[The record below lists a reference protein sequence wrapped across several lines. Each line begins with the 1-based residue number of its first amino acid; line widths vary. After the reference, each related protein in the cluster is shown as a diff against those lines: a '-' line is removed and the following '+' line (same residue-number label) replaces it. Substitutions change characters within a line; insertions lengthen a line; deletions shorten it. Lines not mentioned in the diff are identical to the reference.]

1 MFPFQDPARTNKL
14 FLNSSKQHHR
24 HLHPTPTPTTMSTEV
39 GSPKTTLKHTFGQE
53 PVWSRTQNPYL
64 DPPSRTV
71 RPNYSL
77 SMVTVKYTYMHDL
90 SSVNMPDEKRTLVF
104 TASVAL
110 DRPVRLLKDAIQRKW
125 NHPVRQQVLY
135 FRRSDKTTKLN
146 DHDTLQHYG
155 ITGGQT
161 LVLKVPPVP
170 LTYVEKRKLEEKEIR
185 DERIRTAHHKKITYT
200 RYGNGSVNCMNT

>member
-1 MFPFQDPARTNKL
+1 
-14 FLNSSKQHHR
+14 
-24 HLHPTPTPTTMSTEV
+24 MSTEV